1 MSSTMFRHFHLIWKT
16 NMAIIGNSWIRI
28 AENSNILS
36 ETTRSNDV
44 ILLASSLA
52 NCYDPPVFYSPFA
65 AIGGDWRRLVVRRVL
80 VFPRCN
86 QRKLVPIRMRVKK
99 HVFGRKNVSIK
110 WMHIRKV

>member
-1 MSSTMFRHFHLIWKT
+1 
-16 NMAIIGNSWIRI
+16 MAIIGNSWIRI

-65 AIGGDWRRLVVRRVL
+65 AIGGDWSSDGFWYSLDATRESWYQSECVL
-80 VFPRCN
+80 
-86 QRKLVPIRMRVKK
+86 
-99 HVFGRKNVSIK
+99 KNMYLAGK
-110 WMHIRKV
+110 M